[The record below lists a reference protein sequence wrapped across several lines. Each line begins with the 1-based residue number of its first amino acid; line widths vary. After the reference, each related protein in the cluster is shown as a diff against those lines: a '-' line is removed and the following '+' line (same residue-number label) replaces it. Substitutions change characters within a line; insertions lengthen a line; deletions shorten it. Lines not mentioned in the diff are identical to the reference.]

1 MKKHLSLLRKVRG
14 YDMEKVIVSA
24 CLLGEPCRYDAK
36 SCPNEEVLEYLKD
49 KQVFAVCPEVLGGLT
64 TPRSSCEIVCGE
76 VISKEGIHRTQEYIK
91 GAKEVLALANSNHI
105 DTAILKSKS
114 PSCGY
119 GEIYDG
125 SFSFKLVKGN
135 GICAEML
142 VNNGIK
148 VINSDKIAFKS
159 KNDNKKS
166 L

>member
-1 MKKHLSLLRKVRG
+1 MN
-14 YDMEKVIVSA
+14 KVIVSA
-24 CLLGEPCRYDAK
+24 CLLGETCRYDGK
-36 SCPNEEVLEYLKD
+36 GCPNEEVINYIKD
-49 KQVFAVCPEVLGGLT
+49 KQVYMVCPEVLGGLP

-76 VISKEGIHRTQEYIK
+76 VISKEGKNCTTEYMK
-91 GAKEVLALANSNHI
+91 GAKQVLELAKSNHI

-125 SFSFKLVKGN
+125 SFSSKLVKGN

-142 VNNGIK
+142 ANNGIN

>member
-1 MKKHLSLLRKVRG
+1 MDKI
-14 YDMEKVIVSA
+14 IVSA
-24 CLLGEPCRYDAK
+24 CLLGEPCRYDGK
-36 SCPNEEVLEYLKD
+36 SYPSQEVIDYIKD
-49 KQVFAVCPEVLGGLT
+49 KQVYPVCPEVLGGLS
-64 TPRSSCEIVCGE
+64 TPRSSCEIICGE
-76 VISKEGIHRTQEYIK
+76 VISKQGTNCTLQYMK
-91 GAKEVLALANSNHI
+91 GANEVLTLAKINNI
-105 DTAILKSKS
+105 DIAILKSKS

-125 SFSFKLVKGN
+125 SFSSKLVKGN

-148 VINSDKIAFKS
+148 VINSDEIAFKS